1 MKKNASSAAMDES
14 RETSPLVALSTGRTN
29 FMGLN
34 LEASAQ
40 ALVPRRETEL
50 LGNTALKLL
59 QELVYER
66 GGAQVLDLG
75 TGSGNLALALAHY
88 ETRAVVCATDIS
100 DDALELARRNARRH
114 ELDSRVDFFAGDLFA
129 ALPEEVFQRQFDL
142 IVCNPPYISSSKL
155 DHSELIQHEPRAA
168 FDGGP
173 FGLNVLGRL
182 IQEAPGHLKPNSWLC
197 FELGHGQGKYLA
209 NCLEKNKAYAEVRT
223 LLNEDGEVRA
233 LTAKTCAPPIPTA
246 EL

>member
-1 MKKNASSAAMDES
+1 MKKHSSSAAMDES
-14 RETSPLVALSTGRTN
+14 REISPLVALSSGRAN

-100 DDALELARRNARRH
+100 DEALELARRNAKRH
-114 ELDSRVDFFAGDLFA
+114 QLDSRVDFFAGDLFA
-129 ALPEEVFQRQFDL
+129 ALPEDIFQRQFDL

-155 DHSELIQHEPRAA
+155 DHSDLVQHEPRAA

-197 FELGHGQGKYLA
+197 FELGRGQGKYLA
-209 NCLEKNKAYAEVRT
+209 NCLEKNQAYAEVRP
-223 LLNEDGEVRA
+223 LLNENEVRA
-233 LTAKTCAPPIPTA
+233 LAAKTNALPVPPV
-246 EL
+246 EQ